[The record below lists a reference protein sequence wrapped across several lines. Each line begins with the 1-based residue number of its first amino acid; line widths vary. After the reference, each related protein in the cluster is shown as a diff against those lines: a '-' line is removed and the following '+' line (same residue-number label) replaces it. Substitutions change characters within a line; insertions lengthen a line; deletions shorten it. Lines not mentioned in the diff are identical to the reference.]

1 MLGADLFM
9 SDKKGFIL
17 QEALIFLLIS
27 SICVLI
33 SISLVSIC
41 QSSSKSIDKTYEN
54 SLMKQAYGK

>member
-1 MLGADLFM
+1 M